1 MMVNEEKSQVNIKLI
16 STIRP
21 IDGESET
28 LEMWLNGQL
37 INKADSLYL
46 KYEEMQDE
54 KTIRTTMKLDKERAL
69 IMRAG
74 AVKMRLP
81 LNIFEQ
87 QIGHYESEFGS
98 MPLVTQTKN
107 MLFTRH
113 EMRGDFHVQ
122 YDLLMGGQNVGNY
135 TLDITFTEVQ

>member
-1 MMVNEEKSQVNIKLI
+1 MANEARSQVNIKLI

-21 IDGESET
+21 IDGESESY
-28 LEMWLNGQL
+28 EMWLTGQL
-37 INKADSLYL
+37 LEKAGNMYL
-46 KYEEMQDE
+46 KYEEVQED
-54 KTIRTTMKLDKERAL
+54 KTIRTTMKLGNEQAL

-81 LNIFEQ
+81 LNIIEQ

-98 MPLVTQTKN
+98 MPLVIHTKN
-107 MLFTRH
+107 MTFTKQAVS
-113 EMRGDFHVQ
+113 GDFHVQ
-122 YDLLMGGQNVGNY
+122 YDLLMGGQSVGNY

>member
-28 LEMWLNGQL
+28 LEMWLDGQL

-46 KYEEMQDE
+46 KYEEVQDE

-113 EMRGDFHVQ
+113 EIRGDFHVQ

>member
-1 MMVNEEKSQVNIKLI
+1 MVNEEKSQVNIKLI

-28 LEMWLNGQL
+28 VEMWLNGQL
-37 INKADSLYL
+37 ITKADSLYL

>member
-1 MMVNEEKSQVNIKLI
+1 MMANETKSQVNIKLI

-28 LEMWLNGQL
+28 IEMWLNGYL
-37 INKADSLYL
+37 LEKAGSMYL
-46 KYEEMQDE
+46 RYEEVQED
-54 KTIRTTMKLDKERAL
+54 KTIRTTMKLGEKQAL

-81 LNIFEQ
+81 LNIVEQ

-98 MPLVTQTKN
+98 MPLVIQTKK
-107 MLFTRH
+107 MTFTRQAVS
-113 EMRGDFHVQ
+113 GDFYVQ
-122 YDLLMGGQNVGNY
+122 YDLLMSGQSVGNY

>member
-28 LEMWLNGQL
+28 LEMWLDGQL

-46 KYEEMQDE
+46 KYEEVQDE

>member
-1 MMVNEEKSQVNIKLI
+1 MANEARSQVNIKLI

-21 IDGESET
+21 IDGESESY
-28 LEMWLNGQL
+28 EMWLTGQL
-37 INKADSLYL
+37 LEKAGSMYL
-46 KYEEMQDE
+46 KYEEVQED
-54 KTIRTTMKLDKERAL
+54 KTIRTTMKLGNEQAL

-81 LNIFEQ
+81 LNIIEQ

-98 MPLVTQTKN
+98 MPLVIHTKN
-107 MLFTRH
+107 MTFTKQAVS
-113 EMRGDFHVQ
+113 GDFHVQ
-122 YDLLMGGQNVGNY
+122 YDLLMGGQSVGNY

>member
-1 MMVNEEKSQVNIKLI
+1 MMANEAKSNVNIKLI

-28 LEMWLNGQL
+28 FEMWLNGEL
-37 INKADSLYL
+37 LEKAGSLYL
-46 KYEEMQDE
+46 RYEEVHEQQ
-54 KTIRTTMKLDKERAL
+54 TIRTTIKLGEDQAL
-69 IMRAG
+69 IMRTG

-98 MPLVTQTKN
+98 VPLVIKTKK
-107 MLFTRH
+107 MTFARQ
-113 EMRGDFHVQ
+113 EVSGDFHVE
-122 YDLLMGGQNVGNY
+122 YDLRMSGQPVGNY

>member
-1 MMVNEEKSQVNIKLI
+1 MVNEDKSQVNIKLI

-28 LEMWLNGQL
+28 VEMWLNGQL

-54 KTIRTTMKLDKERAL
+54 KIIRTTMKLDKERAL

>member
-1 MMVNEEKSQVNIKLI
+1 MKVNEEKSQVNIKLI

-28 LEMWLNGQL
+28 LEMWLDGQL

-46 KYEEMQDE
+46 KYEEMQDD
-54 KTIRTTMKLDKERAL
+54 KTIRTTMKLDTERAL

-87 QIGHYESEFGS
+87 QIGHYESELGS

-113 EMRGDFHVQ
+113 EMRGEFHVQ